1 MTLSSLRHRI
11 ERLERARTAETRER
25 PKLTDLERATA
36 MQAFYHRVGQEAG
49 ADLAEPID
57 RLRHAIRDGEPE
69 GLRAALA
76 ATAGT
81 LERML

>member
-1 MTLSSLRHRI
+1 MTLASLRHRI

-25 PKLTDLERATA
+25 PKLTDTEAATA
-36 MQAFYHRVGQEAG
+36 LLAFYHRVGQEADL
-49 ADLAEPID
+49 DLAEPV
-57 RLRHAIRDGEPE
+57 RVLRHAIRDGEPE